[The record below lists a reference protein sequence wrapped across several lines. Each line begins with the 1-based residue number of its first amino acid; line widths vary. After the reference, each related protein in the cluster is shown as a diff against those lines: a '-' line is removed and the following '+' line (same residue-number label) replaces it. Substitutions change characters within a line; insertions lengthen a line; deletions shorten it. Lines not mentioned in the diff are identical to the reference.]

1 MIERKGIGVSN
12 GYSKAKAFV
21 LKKAKVEFE
30 HRYVSD
36 VNAEMDRLSAAIDE
50 TAKQIEL
57 LKEESLQRI
66 GEKNAEIFDAHLMML
81 GDDTYKD
88 RIKYFICDERKDAV
102 YAVDMTKNELKK
114 TFEAIDDEY
123 MRARAADICDISDRL
138 MRNLMGEKDV
148 DISSIKEPSIIIAH
162 DLTPSDTARI
172 GNAPVIGFATEI
184 GGKTSHSAIM
194 AAAMNIPAVVAL
206 GDGFIDEVKNG
217 DLVLIDG
224 REGNIYINPSEEV
237 EKAFDEKKDRYEK
250 EVKRLASYKEKL
262 GETKDGKRVVIEGNI
277 GTPQDVDKV
286 IENGGE
292 GVGLFRSEFLFMDK
306 TTLPTEEE
314 QFEAYKSV
322 VEKMKDKP
330 VIIRTLDIGGDK
342 NVPAL
347 NLPKEENP
355 FLGYR
360 AIRICLHRPHFFK
373 VQARALL
380 RASAYGNL
388 KVMFP
393 MISALEEVKAAKNIF
408 EEAKDELR
416 EKKIKFD
423 ENIQIGIMIEIPAA
437 AVSASVLAKYVDFF
451 SIGTN
456 DLIQYSCAV
465 DRINEKISN
474 LYKPLHPSVLKLIKM
489 VGDAAAMHNIECG
502 VCGEMG
508 GSRGMSAILVGL
520 GVTNLSMSAS
530 KMLRTKDFLSKF
542 TYDECKKIADI
553 MTNAESAEENEKYF
567 NEKLKPL
574 TEF

>member
-1 MIERKGIGVSN
+1 MIEKKGLGVSN

-21 LKKAKVEFE
+21 LKKNKIEIE

-36 VNAEMDRLSAAIDE
+36 VDAEMRRVDTAIE
-50 TAKQIEL
+50 QSIKQIETL
-57 LKEESLQRI
+57 RDESIKRI
-66 GEKNAEIFDAHLMML
+66 GEKNAEIFDAHLMMIT
-81 GDDTYKD
+81 DDTFKE
-88 RIKYFICDERKDAV
+88 RIKYFVCDEKKDAV
-102 YAVDMTKNELKK
+102 YAVEMTKNELKK

-138 MRNLMGEKDV
+138 MRNLMGEEDV
-148 DISSIKEPSIIIAH
+148 DISSIREPSIIIAH

-172 GNAPVIGFATEI
+172 GNAPVVGFATEI

-206 GDGFIDEVKNG
+206 GDGFVNSVNTG

-224 REGNIYINPSEEV
+224 REGNICINPSEDV
-237 EKAFDEKKDRYEK
+237 IKDFDKKKEKYE
-250 EVKRLASYKEKL
+250 EEEKRLKLFIDKL
-262 GETKDGKRVVIEGNI
+262 GLTKDGKRVVIEGNI
-277 GTPQDVDKV
+277 GNPQDADKV
-286 IENGGE
+286 IDNGGE
-292 GVGLFRSEFLFMDK
+292 GIGLFRSEFLFMDK

-314 QFEAYKSV
+314 QFDAYKAV
-322 VEKMKDKP
+322 VEKFKDKP

-347 NLPKEENP
+347 NLPHEDNP

-380 RASAYGNL
+380 RASAFGNL

-393 MISALEEVKAAKNIF
+393 MISSLEEVLKAKEIF
-408 EEAKDELR
+408 EEAKQEL
-416 EKKIKFD
+416 KTS
-423 ENIQIGIMIEIPAA
+423 NINFNDKMPIGIMIEIPAA
-437 AVSASVLAKYVDFF
+437 AINAHVLAKYVDFF

-465 DRINEKISN
+465 DRINEKVSD
-474 LYKPLHPSVLKLIKM
+474 LYRPLHPSVLRLIKM
-489 VGDAAAMHNIECG
+489 VGDAAAKYGIECG

-530 KMLRTKDFLSKF
+530 KILRTKDFISKF
-542 TYDECKKIADI
+542 TYDECKKIANDMI
-553 MTNAESAEENEKYF
+553 ESESAEANEKYF
-567 NEKLKPL
+567 DEKLKPL

>member
-1 MIERKGIGVSN
+1 MIERKGLGVSN

-36 VNAEMDRLSAAIDE
+36 VNAEMDRLVKAIDE

-81 GDDTYKD
+81 SDDAYKD

-148 DISSIKEPSIIIAH
+148 DISSIKEPSIVIAH

-172 GNAPVIGFATEI
+172 GNAPVVGFATEI

-224 REGNIYINPSEEV
+224 REGNIYINPSDEV
-237 EKAFDEKKDRYEK
+237 TKAFDEKKDRYEK
-250 EVKRLASYKEKL
+250 EVKRLATYKEKL

-408 EEAKDELR
+408 EEAKQELR
-416 EKKIKFD
+416 EKNIKFD
-423 ENIQIGIMIEIPAA
+423 EKIQIGIMIEIPAA
-437 AVSASVLAKYVDFF
+437 AVSAETLGKYVDFF

-465 DRINEKISN
+465 DRINEKISS

-489 VGDAAAMHNIECG
+489 VGDAAAKNNIECG

-553 MTNAESAEENEKYF
+553 MINAESAEENEKYF
-567 NEKLKPL
+567 NEKLKPM

>member
-1 MIERKGIGVSN
+1 MIEKKGLGVSN

-21 LKKAKVEFE
+21 LKKVKIEIE

-36 VNAEMDRLSAAIDE
+36 VDAEMERVDAAIE
-50 TAKQIEL
+50 KSIKQIETL
-57 LKEESLQRI
+57 RDESVKRI
-66 GEKNAEIFDAHLMML
+66 GEKNAEIFDAHLMMIT
-81 GDDTYKD
+81 DETFRD
-88 RIKYFICDERKDAV
+88 RIKYFVCDEKKDAV

-138 MRNLMGEKDV
+138 MRNLMGEEDV
-148 DISSIKEPSIIIAH
+148 DISSISEPSIIIAH

-172 GNAPVIGFATEI
+172 GNAPVVGFATEI

-206 GDGFIDEVKNG
+206 GDGFINSVNTG

-224 REGNIYINPSEEV
+224 REGNICINPS
-237 EKAFDEKKDRYEK
+237 DEKIKEFDLKKNRYE
-250 EVKRLASYKEKL
+250 EEEKRLAAYRDKL
-262 GETKDGKRVVIEGNI
+262 GATKDGKRVVIEGNI
-277 GTPQDVDKV
+277 GTPQDSDKV

-292 GVGLFRSEFLFMDK
+292 GIGLFRSEFLFMDK
-306 TTLPTEEE
+306 TALPTEEE
-314 QFEAYKSV
+314 QYEAYKAV
-322 VEKMKDKP
+322 VEKFKDKP

-347 NLPKEENP
+347 NLPHEDNP

-380 RASAYGNL
+380 RASAFGNL

-393 MISALEEVKAAKNIF
+393 MISSLEEVLKAKEIF
-408 EEAKDELR
+408 EEAKQEL
-416 EKKIKFD
+416 KD
-423 ENIQIGIMIEIPAA
+423 ANIAFNDKMPIGIMIEIPAA
-437 AVSASVLAKYVDFF
+437 AISAHILAKYVDFF

-474 LYKPLHPSVLKLIKM
+474 LYKPLHPSVLRLIKM
-489 VGDAAAMHNIECG
+489 VGDAADENGIECG

-530 KMLRTKDFLSKF
+530 KILRTKDFISKF
-542 TYDECKKIADI
+542 TYDECKKIATDMI
-553 MTNAESAEENEKYF
+553 NSESAEANEKYF
-567 NEKLKPL
+567 DEKLKPL

>member
-1 MIERKGIGVSN
+1 MIEKKGLGVSN

-21 LKKAKVEFE
+21 LKKAKIEIE
-30 HRYVSD
+30 HRYVTD
-36 VNAEMDRLSAAIDE
+36 VDAEMKRLDAAIE
-50 TAKQIEL
+50 KSIKQIEKL
-57 LKEESLQRI
+57 RDESIKRI
-66 GEKNAEIFDAHLMML
+66 GEKNAEIFDAHLMMIT
-81 GDDTYKD
+81 DETFRD
-88 RIKYFICDERKDAV
+88 RIKYFVCDEKKDAV

-138 MRNLMGEKDV
+138 MRNLMGEEDV
-148 DISSIKEPSIIIAH
+148 DISSISEPSIIIAH

-172 GNAPVIGFATEI
+172 GNAPVVGFATEI

-206 GDGFIDEVKNG
+206 GDGFVNSVNTG

-224 REGNIYINPSEEV
+224 REGNICINPS
-237 EKAFDEKKDRYEK
+237 DEKIKEFDLKKTKYE
-250 EVKRLASYKEKL
+250 EEEKRLANYKDKL
-262 GETKDGKRVVIEGNI
+262 GATKDGKRVVIEGNI
-277 GTPQDVDKV
+277 GTPQDADKV
-286 IENGGE
+286 IENSGE
-292 GVGLFRSEFLFMDK
+292 GIGLFRSEFLFMDK

-314 QFEAYKSV
+314 QYEAYKAV
-322 VEKMKDKP
+322 VEKFKDKP

-347 NLPKEENP
+347 NLPHEDNP

-380 RASAYGNL
+380 RASAFGNL

-393 MISALEEVKAAKNIF
+393 MISSLEEVLKAKEIF
-408 EEAKDELR
+408 EEAKQEL
-416 EKKIKFD
+416 KDANIKFND
-423 ENIQIGIMIEIPAA
+423 KMPIGIMIEIPAA
-437 AVSASVLAKYVDFF
+437 AVSAHVLAKYVDFF

-474 LYKPLHPSVLKLIKM
+474 LYKPLHPSVLRLIKM
-489 VGDAAAMHNIECG
+489 VGDAANEFGIECG

-530 KMLRTKDFLSKF
+530 KILRTKDFISKF
-542 TYDECKKIADI
+542 TYDECRKIASDMI
-553 MTNAESAEENEKYF
+553 NSESAETNEKYF
-567 NEKLKPL
+567 DEKLKPL

>member
-1 MIERKGIGVSN
+1 MLKKGLGVSN

-21 LKKAKVEFE
+21 LKKVNIEIE
-30 HRYVSD
+30 HRYVND
-36 VNAEMDRLSAAIDE
+36 VDAEMERLNNAIE
-50 TAKQIEL
+50 LSVAQIEKL
-57 LKEESLQRI
+57 RDESVKRI
-66 GEKNAEIFDAHLMML
+66 GEKNAEIFDAHLMMIS
-81 GDDTYKD
+81 DDTFKD
-88 RIKYFICDERKDAV
+88 RIKYFICDEKKDAV
-102 YAVDMTKNELKK
+102 YAVDKTKEELKK
-114 TFEAIDDEY
+114 TFESIDDEY
-123 MRARAADICDISDRL
+123 MRARAADICDISDRI
-138 MRNLMGEKDV
+138 MRNLMGEKDT
-148 DISSIKEPSIIIAH
+148 DISSITEPSVIIAH

-172 GNAPVIGFATEI
+172 GSAPVVGFATEI

-206 GDGFIDEVKNG
+206 GDGFLDEVKTG

-224 REGNIYINPSEEV
+224 REGYIHICPSEDEIK
-237 EKAFDEKKDRYEK
+237 EFDEKKERYEK
-250 EVKRLASYKEKL
+250 EVKRLATYKDKL
-262 GETKDGKRVVIEGNI
+262 AMTKDGRRVIVEGNI
-277 GTPQDVDKV
+277 GTPQDADKV

-292 GVGLFRSEFLFMDK
+292 GIGLFRSEFLFMDK

-314 QFEAYKSV
+314 QYEAYKAV
-322 VEKMKDKP
+322 VEKFKDKP

-347 NLPKEENP
+347 NLPHEDNP

-380 RASAYGNL
+380 RASAFGNL

-393 MISALEEVKAAKNIF
+393 MISSLEEVLKAKKIF
-408 EEAKDELR
+408 EEAKQEL
-416 EKKIKFD
+416 KAA
-423 ENIQIGIMIEIPAA
+423 NISFNDKMPIGIMIEIPSAA
-437 AVSASVLAKYVDFF
+437 ISAHILAKHVDFF

-465 DRINEKISN
+465 DRINEKVSD
-474 LYKPLHPSVLKLIKM
+474 LYKPLHPSVLRLIKM
-489 VGDAAAMHNIECG
+489 VGDAAAANNIECG

-530 KMLRTKDFLSKF
+530 KILRTKDFISKF
-542 TYDECKKIADI
+542 TYVECKKIAKDMI
-553 MTNAESAEENEKYF
+553 ESESAEVNEKYF
-567 NEKLKPL
+567 DEKIKPL

>member
-1 MIERKGIGVSN
+1 MIQKKGLGVSN

-21 LKKAKVEFE
+21 LKKVKIEIE
-30 HRYVSD
+30 HRYVTD
-36 VNAEMDRLSAAIDE
+36 VNAEMDRLNAAIDE
-50 TAKQIEL
+50 SVKQIET
-57 LKEESLQRI
+57 LKEESINRI
-66 GEKNAEIFDAHLMML
+66 GEKNAEIFDAHLMMIM
-81 GDDTYKD
+81 DDTFRD
-88 RIKYFICDERKDAV
+88 RIKYFICDEKKDAV
-102 YAVDMTKNELKK
+102 YAVEMTKNELKK

-123 MRARAADICDISDRL
+123 MRARAADICDISDRI

-172 GNAPVIGFATEI
+172 GNAPVVGFATEI

-206 GDGFIDEVKNG
+206 GEGFIDEVNNG
-217 DLVLIDG
+217 DLILIDG
-224 REGNIYINPSEEV
+224 REGNICVNPSDDIIKV
-237 EKAFDEKKDRYEK
+237 FDEKKDRYEK
-250 EVKRLASYKEKL
+250 EEKRLAAYKDKL

-277 GTPQDVDKV
+277 GTPQDAGKV
-286 IENGGE
+286 IEFGGE
-292 GVGLFRSEFLFMDK
+292 GIGLFRSEFLFMDK
-306 TTLPTEEE
+306 TILPTEEE
-314 QFEAYKSV
+314 QFEAYKEV
-322 VEKMKDKP
+322 VEKFKDKP

-380 RASAYGNL
+380 RASAFGNL

-393 MISALEEVKAAKNIF
+393 MISSLEEVKAAKNIF
-408 EEAKDELR
+408 EEAKQELR
-416 EKKIKFD
+416 DANIKFND
-423 ENIQIGIMIEIPAA
+423 KMPIGIMVEIPAA
-437 AVSASVLAKYVDFF
+437 AVNASTLAKYVDFF

-474 LYKPLHPSVLKLIKM
+474 LYKPLHPSVLRLIKM
-489 VGDAAAMHNIECG
+489 VGDAAAENKIECG

-530 KMLRTKDFLSKF
+530 KILRTKDFISKF
-542 TYDECKKIADI
+542 TYDECKKIANDMI
-553 MTNAESAEENEKYF
+553 NAESAEENQEYF
-567 NEKLKPL
+567 DRNLKPL

>member
-1 MIERKGIGVSN
+1 MIEKKGLGVSN

-21 LKKAKVEFE
+21 LKKAKIEIE

-36 VNAEMDRLSAAIDE
+36 VDAEMERVDAAIE
-50 TAKQIEL
+50 KSIKQIETL
-57 LKEESLQRI
+57 RDESVKRI
-66 GEKNAEIFDAHLMML
+66 GEKNAEIFDAHLMMIT
-81 GDDTYKD
+81 DETFRD
-88 RIKYFICDERKDAV
+88 RIKYFVCDEKKDAV

-138 MRNLMGEKDV
+138 MRNLMGEEDV
-148 DISSIKEPSIIIAH
+148 DISSISEPSIIIAH

-172 GNAPVIGFATEI
+172 GNAPVVGFATEI

-206 GDGFIDEVKNG
+206 GDGFINSVNTG

-224 REGNIYINPSEEV
+224 REGNICINPS
-237 EKAFDEKKDRYEK
+237 DEKIKEFDLKKNRYE
-250 EVKRLASYKEKL
+250 EEEKRLAAYRDKL
-262 GETKDGKRVVIEGNI
+262 GATKDGKRVVIEGNI
-277 GTPQDVDKV
+277 GTPQDSDKV

-292 GVGLFRSEFLFMDK
+292 GIGLFRSEFLFMDK

-314 QFEAYKSV
+314 QYEAYKTV
-322 VEKMKDKP
+322 VEKFKDKA

-347 NLPKEENP
+347 NLPHEDNP

-380 RASAYGNL
+380 RASAFGNL

-393 MISALEEVKAAKNIF
+393 MISSLEEVLKAKEIF
-408 EEAKDELR
+408 EEAKQELK
-416 EKKIKFD
+416 EA
-423 ENIQIGIMIEIPAA
+423 NIAFNDKMPIGIMIEIPAA
-437 AVSASVLAKYVDFF
+437 AISAHILAKYVDFF

-474 LYKPLHPSVLKLIKM
+474 LYKPLHPSVLRLIKM
-489 VGDAAAMHNIECG
+489 VGDAAAENGIECG

-530 KMLRTKDFLSKF
+530 KILRTKDFISKF
-542 TYDECKKIADI
+542 TYDECKKIATDMI
-553 MTNAESAEENEKYF
+553 NSESAEANEKYF
-567 NEKLKPL
+567 DEKLKPL